1 MRFIG
6 FIFYFY
12 CSAVFA
18 SSPVAFNT
26 NNVTD
31 KQLAFNE
38 YCSVYHCQKRYTP
51 QHIWSL
57 IELDSLAEG
66 IQAASQGFSYD
77 FYWLHFKL
85 DWTASTD
92 MLILEL
98 DNPHIDRVVIYQK
111 QQHGFERIGIGGD
124 RGLSFKD
131 RTYNNRRYLFPLQ
144 ALDTIT
150 DYLLMVDK
158 RYASVSFPLKIW
170 NKQQFEQYESKQNIF
185 YGLYFGMLFFV
196 GFVSLFSAFILKNKS
211 FLLYSIYVVL
221 MALYIFTA
229 LGFSFQFLYP
239 ASTTFNNYSRVL
251 LIVAIAFATVL
262 FMRDYLLIDQYLPH
276 LTKVFKGFNFLF
288 TVMFVVWLLNIKS
301 SNEYVIWILNTI
313 YILFFLLFL
322 FIYYAAAMQLR
333 RIKAKVLL
341 FFLAYTSMV
350 AGSGLF
356 IGIEYG
362 WMQEEW
368 FPINPVLVGSAMEIL
383 ILSLGMLFFAR
394 DLQTQKINLESKS
407 HNLTHQ
413 NQYLLNQYSELEKNN
428 EELQKKNFIL
438 KERQQ
443 VGHAPTQDTWI
454 TLSDNHQINHADI
467 MHIRSD
473 GHYLEFFLIG
483 KDKPNIDRNTIKKL
497 MIELPA
503 HNFARVHRSH
513 IVNIHKIQQL
523 KSTEIILTDG
533 KVIPLSRTYKPSIKA
548 LIK

>member
-12 CSAVFA
+12 CSIISATP
-18 SSPVAFNT
+18 PVAFNS
-26 NNVTD
+26 NNVSD
-31 KQLAFNE
+31 KQLAFNK
-38 YCSVYHCQKRYTP
+38 YCSVYHCFDSFAPVR
-51 QHIWSL
+51 IWSL
-57 IELDSLAEG
+57 IQLDSLNKG
-66 IQAASQGFSYD
+66 IQSASQGFSYD
-77 FYWLHFKL
+77 YYWLHFKL

-98 DNPHIDRVVIYQK
+98 DNPHIDRVVLYQK
-111 QQHGFERIGIGGD
+111 KQHGFERIGIGGD
-124 RGLSFKD
+124 RGMSFKD
-131 RTYNNRRYLFPLQ
+131 RTYKNRRYLFPLQ
-144 ALDTIT
+144 ALDTMT
-150 DYLLMVDK
+150 DYLLMIDK
-158 RYASVSFPLKIW
+158 RNASVSFPLKIW

-196 GFVSLFSAFILKNKS
+196 GFVSLFSALILKNKS
-211 FLLYSIYVVL
+211 FLLYGIYVVL

-251 LIVAIAFATVL
+251 LVVAIAFATVL

-276 LTKVFKGFNFLF
+276 LAKVFKGFNFLF
-288 TVMFVVWLLNIKS
+288 FGMFAFWLIFIES
-301 SNEYVIWILNTI
+301 SNDYVIWILNTI
-313 YILFFLLFL
+313 YLLFFLLFL
-322 FIYYAAAMQLR
+322 FSYYAAAMQYR

-362 WMQEEW
+362 WLQEEW

-394 DLQTQKINLESKS
+394 DLQTQKIKLEYRSN
-407 HNLTHQ
+407 HLTNQ
-413 NQYLLNQYSELEKNN
+413 NQHLLHQHSELEKNN
-428 EELQKKNFIL
+428 EALQKKNFIL
-438 KERQQ
+438 KKRKQ
-443 VGHAPTQDTWI
+443 VEHATTQESWT
-454 TLSDNHQINHADI
+454 TLSDNQQIKHADI

-473 GHYLEFFLIG
+473 GHYLEFFLKG

-497 MIELPA
+497 MMELPA

-533 KVIPLSRTYKPSIKA
+533 RVIPLSRTYKQSIKA